1 MNAIID
7 KTKQSI
13 TLTPLVL
20 SYMKNMIDIPGKAE
34 LLTNTITNIVELM
47 NYDKITCQKVLLAF
61 KMLHDEKWVTHDAQ
75 VIGIL
80 AAILVFLYKQCP
92 VSRITSIITDALE
105 DVEEYKS
112 IGIFTETTYLKH
124 CRYLIRFAL
133 IHEELQ
139 KIHIYNIKPISTWV
153 NHGKKT
159 MLNIK
164 FPIYYDDIYYDI
176 YYDTPQ
182 YWNIK
187 AVQELVL

>member
-7 KTKQSI
+7 QTKKSI

-20 SYMKNMIDIPGKAE
+20 SYMKNMIDIPGKSQ

-47 NYDKITCQKVLLAF
+47 NYDKTTCQKVLLAF

-92 VSRITSIITDALE
+92 THRITSIITDSLE

-124 CRYLIRFAL
+124 CRYFIRFAL
-133 IHEELQ
+133 IHDQLQ
-139 KIHIYNIKPISTWV
+139 NFDIQNVKPLSSWV
-153 NHGKKT
+153 MNGDKYI
-159 MLNIK
+159 LNIK
-164 FPIYYDDIYYDI
+164 FPIYYHDIYYD
-176 YYDTPQ
+176 DPL

-187 AVQELVL
+187 AVEELLV

>member
-7 KTKQSI
+7 QTKQSI

-20 SYMKNMIDIPGKAE
+20 SYMKNIIDIPGNTE
-34 LLTNTITNIVELM
+34 LLTKTITNIVELM
-47 NYDKITCQKVLLAF
+47 NYDKTTCQKVLLAF
-61 KMLHDEKWVTHDAQ
+61 KMLHHEKWVTHDAEI
-75 VIGIL
+75 IGII

-92 VSRITSIITDALE
+92 THRITSIITDSLE

-133 IHEELQ
+133 IHDQLQ
-139 KIHIYNIKPISTWV
+139 NFDILNLKPISCWLDIK
-153 NHGKKT
+153 GKT
-159 MLNIK
+159 MLSIK
-164 FPIYYDDIYYDI
+164 FPIYYDEIYYD
-176 YYDTPQ
+176 DPQ

-187 AVQELVL
+187 AVEELVV

>member
-7 KTKQSI
+7 QTKQSI

-34 LLTNTITNIVELM
+34 LLMKSITNIVELM

-61 KMLHDEKWVTHDAQ
+61 KMLDDEKWVTRDAQ

-92 VSRITSIITDALE
+92 ANRMTGIIADSLE

-112 IGIFTETTYLKH
+112 IGIFTENTYMKH

-133 IHEELQ
+133 IHQELQ
-139 KIHIYNIKPISTWV
+139 KFDIYNIKPISTWV
-153 NHGKKT
+153 NDGKKT

-164 FPIYYDDIYYDI
+164 FPIYYDDIYYD
-176 YYDTPQ
+176 DPQ

>member
-7 KTKQSI
+7 NTKQSI

-61 KMLHDEKWVTHDAQ
+61 KMLDDEKWVTHDAQ

-159 MLNIK
+159 MLHFK
-164 FPIYYDDIYYDI
+164 FPIYYDDI

-187 AVQELVL
+187 GVEEILV

>member
-7 KTKQSI
+7 QTKQSI

-20 SYMKNMIDIPGKAE
+20 SYMKNIIDIPGNTE
-34 LLTNTITNIVELM
+34 LLTKTITNIVELM
-47 NYDKITCQKVLLAF
+47 NYDKTTSQKVLLAF
-61 KMLHDEKWVTHDAQ
+61 KMLHHEKWVTHDAEI
-75 VIGIL
+75 IGII

-92 VSRITSIITDALE
+92 THRITSIITDSLE

-133 IHEELQ
+133 IHDQLQ
-139 KIHIYNIKPISTWV
+139 NFDIFNLKPISCWLDIK
-153 NHGKKT
+153 GKT
-159 MLNIK
+159 MLSIK
-164 FPIYYDDIYYDI
+164 FPIYYDDIYYD
-176 YYDTPQ
+176 DPQ

-187 AVQELVL
+187 AVEELVV